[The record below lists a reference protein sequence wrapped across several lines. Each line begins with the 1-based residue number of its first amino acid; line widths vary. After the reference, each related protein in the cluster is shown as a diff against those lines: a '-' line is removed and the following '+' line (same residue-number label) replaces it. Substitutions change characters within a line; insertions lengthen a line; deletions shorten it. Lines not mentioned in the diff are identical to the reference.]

1 MDEASD
7 LGARDLPGE
16 TGDLVESTGIDPAG
30 ECGFESVGR
39 LGALCRIGHACPL
52 TSDGNSRS
60 QA

>member
-1 MDEASD
+1 MDEAGD
-7 LGARDLPGE
+7 LGARHQSSQ
-16 TGDLVESTGIDPAG
+16 TGDLVESAWIDPAG